1 MNQPS
6 ALEEARPPKAVS
18 RRNVRSRRRC
28 LGCPF
33 CAPSGKCLDPRRR
46 SGRCGDW
53 VFYVLH
59 GKQLRRLDVKPR
71 DPRTPSQVYWRQRL
85 AAASRSYSAAL
96 SDAEQ
101 NACIAAGAKRR
112 SRKRLGQ
119 SGRLTGQQY
128 WVSKE
133 CIGLPEADVPKVQP
147 ASGPLQTKGIS
158 APPWEPHRDTSV
170 TTPYQHRRDTRRA
183 CPQGQKPETR
193 RPKPE
198 RIPNAEGAK
207 APNRRGATVWDIP
220 RFDLRGSFGLRPSAF
235 EFPNRCPCVS
245 ACPLPA
251 PRKAHAPG
259 TRLPQTR
266 RQGAGRWAALA
277 RDSPPR
283 AQPERH
289 RPASRQA

>member
-6 ALEEARPPKAVS
+6 AIEEARPPKAVS
-18 RRNVRSRRRC
+18 RRNVRGRRRC
-28 LGCPF
+28 PGCPF
-33 CAPSGKCLDPRRR
+33 CAPSGKCLDPRTR

-119 SGRLTGQQY
+119 CGRLTGQQY

-133 CIGLPEADVPKVQP
+133 CIGLPEAGAPKAKT
-147 ASGPLQTKGIS
+147 ASKPLQTKGIS

-170 TTPYQHRRDTRRA
+170 TPPYQHRRDTRQA
-183 CPQGQKPETR
+183 CPQGQKPEIR
-193 RPKPE
+193 RPKLEATPACQS
-198 RIPNAEGAK
+198 PT
-207 APNRRGATVWDIP
+207 APVFPPTMVWDISG
-220 RFDLRGSFGLRPSAF
+220 FCLRASFGPRPSGF
-235 EFPNRCPCVS
+235 GFP
-245 ACPLPA
+245 PA
-251 PRKAHAPG
+251 TFHRA
-259 TRLPQTR
+259 TRYN
-266 RQGAGRWAALA
+266 GR
-277 RDSPPR
+277 DN
-283 AQPERH
+283 H
-289 RPASRQA
+289 VHT